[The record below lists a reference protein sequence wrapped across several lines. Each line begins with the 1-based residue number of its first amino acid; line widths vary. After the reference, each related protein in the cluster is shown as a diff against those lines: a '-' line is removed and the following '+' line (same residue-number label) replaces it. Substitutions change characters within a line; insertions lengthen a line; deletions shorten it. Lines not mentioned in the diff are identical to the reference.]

1 MTNHHVPPYLSDS
14 LPGQAGWPI
23 GLAHR
28 GADVQ
33 RENTMGAVRAAVEQ
47 GFGYI
52 EVDVRA
58 SADGKVVVFH
68 DEQLDRITTGSGK
81 LSDHTWD
88 ELSTLTV
95 SGPRP
100 RYESVAEPLV
110 LFEQLLETFPAVR
123 FNVDLKDRQSA
134 APMVEIVRRHNA
146 WGRVLIASFQD
157 SHRLLFFAKVKAGE
171 PTVASSAGVAPVALL
186 LLTHRF
192 FGFTTVTRWLRKRL
206 PLHAL
211 QVPVRRGP
219 LRVVT
224 RRFVEACHSEGI
236 ALHVWVVNDQ
246 DEMQRLLAMGVDG
259 IVTDNGTA
267 LARVLGAR
275 GQWPQRP

>member
-68 DEQLDRITTGSGK
+68 DERLERITTGSGK

-123 FNVDLKDRQSA
+123 FNVDLTDRQSA
-134 APMVEIVRRHNA
+134 APMVEIFRCYNA
-146 WGRVLIASFQD
+146 RDRVAIASF
-157 SHRLLFFAKVKAGE
+157 SRLASCAVLQSGQGRGAG
-171 PTVASSAGVAPVALL
+171 SCLL
-186 LLTHRF
+186 
-192 FGFTTVTRWLRKRL
+192 
-206 PLHAL
+206 
-211 QVPVRRGP
+211 RRGCP
-219 LRVVT
+219 RCSITPHASVLWLHDCYTMAAQNAAVACAAGPRSARTAASRYQALR
-224 RRFVEACHSEGI
+224 G
-236 ALHVWVVNDQ
+236 
-246 DEMQRLLAMGVDG
+246 GV
-259 IVTDNGTA
+259 
-267 LARVLGAR
+267 
-275 GQWPQRP
+275 PQ